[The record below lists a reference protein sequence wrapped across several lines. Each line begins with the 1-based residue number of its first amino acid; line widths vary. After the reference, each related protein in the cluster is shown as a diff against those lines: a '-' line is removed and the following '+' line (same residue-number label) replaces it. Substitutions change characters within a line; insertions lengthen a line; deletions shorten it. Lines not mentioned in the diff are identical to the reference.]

1 VADRDA
7 QLGAAQH
14 GAARA
19 AAALSYEHQRP
30 ADAEAGMYDE
40 ADDVSDLE
48 DELAELQEET
58 DNTLII

>member
-1 VADRDA
+1 M
-7 QLGAAQH
+7 
-14 GAARA
+14 
-19 AAALSYEHQRP
+19 LSSATAKWP